1 MEATKNPTTEAPD
14 YSDPI
19 WDRADTI
26 TEVLQAA
33 DAKGLTP
40 SVTAR
45 KAKMTYREAADTLT
59 FMVDHKF
66 ARTSGNGA
74 WTRYHAW

>member
-1 MEATKNPTTEAPD
+1 MQSEATTAPD

-19 WDRADTI
+19 WDRADKLD
-26 TEVLQAA
+26 EVLKKA

-40 SVTAR
+40 SAAAR
-45 KAKMTYREAADTLT
+45 KAKMSTTEAFTTLK
-59 FMVDHKF
+59 FMVAHKF

-74 WTRYHAW
+74 WTRYHAWR